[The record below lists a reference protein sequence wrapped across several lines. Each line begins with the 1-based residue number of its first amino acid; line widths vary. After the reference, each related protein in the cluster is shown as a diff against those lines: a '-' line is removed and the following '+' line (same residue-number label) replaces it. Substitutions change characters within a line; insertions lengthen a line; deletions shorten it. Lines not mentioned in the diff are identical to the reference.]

1 LKIIDISLPINERT
15 LTYQNDPPP
24 KFTKLLERVSNVGF
38 ETTLIE
44 ILTHTG
50 THFDAPSHF
59 YQGGKT
65 IDKIPL
71 ELLIGE
77 GYVVSLSLEGSI
89 QWDFDMMNKIVLLK
103 TGEGKNLKEEIFSE
117 NYVTPEIETVQL
129 LIHNKV
135 KAVGIDTLS
144 IDSFKDENATNHAL
158 LLNANI
164 PVIEGLYLENA
175 SPGKYFCVL
184 MPLYLQG
191 LDGAPGRCV
200 LIEW

>member
-1 LKIIDISLPINERT
+1 
-15 LTYQNDPPP
+15 
-24 KFTKLLERVSNVGF
+24 
-38 ETTLIE
+38 
-44 ILTHTG
+44 
-50 THFDAPSHF
+50 
-59 YQGGKT
+59 
-65 IDKIPL
+65 
-71 ELLIGE
+71 
-77 GYVVSLSLEGSI
+77 
-89 QWDFDMMNKIVLLK
+89 MMNKIVLLK

-144 IDSFKDENATNHAL
+144 IDTFKDENATNHSL
-158 LLNANI
+158 LLNENI